1 MQYKLTLKKG
11 TFGMSDVKV
20 SFVLQANQNSAY
32 KLERLYLTFDSI
44 DKQYKKNYNVVI
56 YGDWKEALD
65 EAEKRGYTAVSTS
78 MENRSKALNAA
89 LVKTTGDVILICNNE
104 NNVIEFKQSASAF
117 YQILMEK
124 DKHAELVYSD
134 YDMIDQD
141 QLKERKLL
149 EFHKGRLTESW
160 DMGYCLLF
168 RRSFLERIDYC
179 DTDYKYN
186 PMYDLRLKA
195 FENEKVLHISN
206 RFNGT
211 PYFVYAAPQSLD
223 VFAYLKAGKEIA
235 QELET
240 ICTEHLKRINAYL
253 APGQNYHT
261 VEYSQE
267 EENSFKTIASVVIP
281 VFNRPEFIGAA
292 IESVQAQTIQNIECV
307 VVCNGGQDDPTVAEV
322 KRYMLKGDKHD
333 DNKPA
338 VRLIVHDMNNLG
350 LCFNDALASSN
361 SKYYMQLDSDDLLFD
376 DAVEKILEVY
386 EKDEKI
392 GMVIGSYQVFE
403 KQADGSVTPVLVE
416 GKPFVVTHDEWTEE
430 NGRNNLLRIGG
441 AGAPRSIKIK
451 VLAEMGWFGMNDSP
465 YSRNYGEDYELVNK
479 VAEQYRIGRVWDPI
493 YKVVRHA
500 GGTDHMI
507 DQQTIDVND
516 NAKDHMRLRA
526 LIRRQTINA
535 NQ

>member
-1 MQYKLTLKKG
+1 
-11 TFGMSDVKV
+11 MSDVKV

-32 KLERLYLTFDSI
+32 KLDRFELTLDSI
-44 DKQYKKNYNVVI
+44 DQQFRKNHETVV
-56 YGDWKEALD
+56 YGNWAEALD
-65 EAEKRGYTAVSTS
+65 EAKKRGCLTVSTS
-78 MENRSKALNAA
+78 MENRSQALNDAFA
-89 LVKTTGDVILICNNE
+89 KASGEYVLICNNE

-117 YQILMEK
+117 YQFLM
-124 DKHAELVYSD
+124 DKTKNAELVYSD
-134 YDMIDQD
+134 YDLIDQE

-149 EFHKGRLTESW
+149 EFLKGRLTDSW

-168 RRSFLERIDYC
+168 RRSFLERINYC
-179 DTDYKYN
+179 DTTYKFN
-186 PMYDLRLKA
+186 PLYDLRLKA
-195 FENEKVLHISN
+195 FEGENVVHVSN

-211 PYFVYAAPQSLD
+211 PYFVYAAPQNLD

-240 ICTEHLKRINAYL
+240 ICSEHLKRINAYL
-253 APGQNYHT
+253 APGQNYHIVDYT
-261 VEYSQE
+261 RE

-322 KRYMLKGDKHD
+322 QRYMPDGDKYD
-333 DNKPA
+333 EKKPS

-350 LCFNDALASSN
+350 LCFNDALASSQ
-361 SKYYMQLDSDDLLFD
+361 SKYYVQLDSDDLLFD
-376 DAVEKILEVY
+376 DAVEKILDVY

-493 YKVVRHA
+493 YKVVRHS

-516 NAKDHMRLRA
+516 NAKDYMRLQA
-526 LIRRQTINA
+526 IIRRQNINA